1 MPLLQKHKILG
12 CYAQTELGH
21 GSDVARL
28 ETTAILDKSTD
39 EFVIHSPTLSSTKFW
54 PGDLGRSTTHAIV
67 FARLIIDSQDY
78 GVNAFV
84 VQLRDV
90 DTYKHINGVKTGDL
104 GAKFGYQAKD
114 NGWAQ
119 FNNVRIPRTNMLM
132 RICEVDKDGE
142 FKVKG
147 DPKVLYTTMM
157 LIRMSI
163 IIDIP
168 AVVMKALTIAFRYA
182 SVRRQFATYHGV
194 KAERKILDY

>member
-1 MPLLQKHKILG
+1 
-12 CYAQTELGH
+12 
-21 GSDVARL
+21 
-28 ETTAILDKSTD
+28 
-39 EFVIHSPTLSSTKFW
+39 
-54 PGDLGRSTTHAIV
+54 
-67 FARLIIDSQDY
+67 
-78 GVNAFV
+78 
-84 VQLRDV
+84 
-90 DTYKHINGVKTGDL
+90 VKTGDL

-182 SVRRQFATYHGV
+182 SVRR
-194 KAERKILDY
+194 